1 MPRFYGE
8 SATYSS
14 TSYDTVGVNMKPDLS
29 QFTEA
34 FLRAVQIEMAE
45 MKNRLGSFEVPLSSG
60 RKHGPDHTYQF
71 TLQATSDK
79 LFSGIECELR
89 HTSGSH
95 LVTITEITDRTVC
108 VESRSPISILATPY
122 TLVIYPWFLYERLI
136 DALES
141 LGESTSHHVE
151 SAFRAFG
158 RGEVQTERAELR
170 EDHSELN
177 LSQQAAVELALGA
190 NLAFVWGP
198 PGTGKTT
205 TLAHA
210 IEEYFEAGKRVLVT
224 STTNAAV
231 DQVLEKVVGLG
242 RMSDAIERG
251 GVLRTGTSG
260 AETYGTSLPEIV
272 ERLTEA
278 GRNRRKQLFDRKLIV
293 ETRIEQAVELRRQV
307 AEEMDSDQIEL
318 FDTGAAASVSA
329 SLVQRLLGPTGAEEF
344 LRGSESRCSQI
355 LLELDNELADE
366 LRHLEQDIEAE
377 RSGRQALEQRI
388 VADARLTLSTM
399 ASMYVSPAFLSQ
411 RYDVVVIEEAGMAVL
426 PAVFY
431 CASLAKEQVLFVGDP
446 RQLPPIVQSRDP
458 FVARAMGRSIF
469 DVTVP
474 EPEHSDMVALLD
486 IQYRMHPDIG
496 RLISEY
502 FYGGRITNGV
512 TAEQRSEITDSDPYP
527 GSSLVL
533 LDTGGVG
540 VCATREGS
548 YSRYNEET
556 AARCVELAAQA
567 VAGAAT
573 NSVAIITPYVE
584 QSRRIRKL
592 LSDRRLD
599 GVECRTIHRFQGG
612 ERDVVIFDAVDA
624 APLPPGKLL
633 SGDGSTGD
641 AANLLNV
648 SLSRARGKLIV
659 LADTQYFAASGR
671 SALISDLLR
680 RMQEYGLMVSV

>member
-1 MPRFYGE
+1 
-8 SATYSS
+8 
-14 TSYDTVGVNMKPDLS
+14 MKPDLK

-34 FLRAVQIEMAE
+34 FIRAVGIEMDE
-45 MKNRLGSFEVPLSSG
+45 MKNRLGSFEIPLVAG
-60 RKHGPDHTYQF
+60 RKQGREDRVYLF
-71 TLQATSDK
+71 SLQAPSDK
-79 LFSGIECELR
+79 LFPGIECELR
-89 HTSGSH
+89 HPSGSY
-95 LVTITEITDRTVC
+95 LVTVTEIADTSVC
-108 VESRSPISILATPY
+108 VESRDPISLLSTPY

-136 DALES
+136 GALES
-141 LGESTSHHVE
+141 LTESTNHFVE

-158 RGEVQTERAELR
+158 RGVVQTGRAELK
-170 EDHSELN
+170 EEHSELN
-177 LSQQAAVELALGA
+177 ESQQAAVALSLGS

-205 TLAHA
+205 TLAHV
-210 IEEYFEAGKRVLVT
+210 IEELLLCGKRVLVT

-231 DQVLEKVVGLG
+231 DQVLEKVVGLE
-242 RMSDAIERG
+242 RVSDAIERG
-251 GVLRTGTSG
+251 EVLRTGTSG
-260 AETYGTSLPEIV
+260 ADTYGTALPEIV

-293 ETRIEQAVELRRQV
+293 ETKIEQAVELRKQV
-307 AEEMDSDQIEL
+307 AEEMDSDQMEL

-329 SLVQRLLGPTGAEEF
+329 SLVQRLLGATGAEEF
-344 LRGSESRCSQI
+344 LRGSESRCLQI
-355 LLELDNELADE
+355 LLDRDNKLADE
-366 LRHLEQDIEAE
+366 LRHLEQDIENE
-377 RSGRQALEQRI
+377 RSERQALGQGI
-388 VADARLTLSTM
+388 VANARLTLATM
-399 ASMYVSPAFLSQ
+399 ASMYVHPALLSQ

-431 CASLAKEQVLFVGDP
+431 CASLAKEQVFFVGDP

-458 FVARAMGRSIF
+458 YVARAMGRSIF

-486 IQYRMHPDIG
+486 IQYRMHPGIG

-502 FYGGRITNGV
+502 FYGGRIKNGV

-527 GSSLVL
+527 GNALVL

-548 YSRYNEET
+548 YSRYNEGT
-556 AARCVELAAQA
+556 AALCVELAAQA

-592 LSDRRLD
+592 LSDRRFD

-624 APLPPGKLL
+624 VPLPPGKLL

-680 RMQEYGLMVSV
+680 RIQEYGLMVSV